1 MASIV
6 NIAKAITSV
15 YQKYNYVHKVKFMLV
30 LGFAK
35 TNMNGSIVECKW
47 IWRATTSYTSHGT
60 ALKKVLKVFRLPL
73 KQ

>member
-47 IWRATTSYTSHGT
+47 I
-60 ALKKVLKVFRLPL
+60 
-73 KQ
+73 

>member
-1 MASIV
+1 M

-15 YQKYNYVHKVKFMLV
+15 YKMSNHHALHILLENLIMYIKSSSYRYV

-60 ALKKVLKVFRLPL
+60 P
-73 KQ
+73 